1 MSLNVKQFEQFKK
14 TISDIEATYV
24 RRLLSKNLKELYDQG
39 STTLR
44 KFPQRNFYQQ
54 LLYLEK
60 NIGNFDKV
68 KKHHSYMYNKEVMN
82 KLLHE
87 TKTINE
93 LINEYKLKSKVI

>member
-24 RRLLSKNLKELYDQG
+24 LRLLSKNLKELYDQVR
-39 STTLR
+39 LR
-44 KFPQRNFYQQ
+44 CENFDKEIFINN